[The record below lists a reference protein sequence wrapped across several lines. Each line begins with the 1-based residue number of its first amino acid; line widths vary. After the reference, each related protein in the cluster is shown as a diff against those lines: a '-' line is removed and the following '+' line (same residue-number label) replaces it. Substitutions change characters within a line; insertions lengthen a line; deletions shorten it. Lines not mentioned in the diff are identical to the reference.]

1 MLKKK
6 LIQVTLVL
14 LLVLFSF
21 YYTNKTVEIIREADP
36 LMKQIKQESEKHTTT
51 AKNAK
56 IEGNKIIKREN

>member
-21 YYTNKTVEIIREADP
+21 YYTNKTIDIIRETDP
-36 LMKQIKQESEKHTTT
+36 LMRQIKKEIKKFEI
-51 AKNAK
+51 NAYNSK
-56 IEGNKIIKREN
+56 I